1 VWIVFIPIVI
11 LIVTAVSN
19 GANLTDGLDGLAT
32 GTSAII
38 GITLAILAYV
48 SSNTLIAE
56 YLNIMYIPG
65 SEELVV
71 FSAAFVGACVAF
83 LWYNSYP
90 AQVFMGDTGSLAL
103 GGIIA
108 AFAICIRKELLIPV
122 LCGVFLIENLS
133 VVLQVGWFKYTKKR
147 YGEGRRI
154 FLMSPLHHH
163 YQKKNIHESKITAR
177 FWIVGILLAVVTI
190 VTLKVR

>member
-1 VWIVFIPIVI
+1 
-11 LIVTAVSN
+11 
-19 GANLTDGLDGLAT
+19 
-32 GTSAII
+32 
-38 GITLAILAYV
+38 
-48 SSNTLIAE
+48 
-56 YLNIMYIPG
+56 
-65 SEELVV
+65 
-71 FSAAFVGACVAF
+71 
-83 LWYNSYP
+83 
-90 AQVFMGDTGSLAL
+90 MGDTGSLAL